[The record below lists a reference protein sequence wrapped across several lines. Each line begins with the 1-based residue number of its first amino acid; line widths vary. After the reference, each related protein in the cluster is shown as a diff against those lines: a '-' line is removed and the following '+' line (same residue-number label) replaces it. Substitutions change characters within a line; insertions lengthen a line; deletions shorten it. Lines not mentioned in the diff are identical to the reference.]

1 MNEEIGI
8 YIHIPFCKRKCYYC
22 DFVSFE
28 DNCTQEKYIQALI
41 KEIKNWKSQN
51 KDKIIKTLYIGG
63 GTPSFINSKSILEI
77 INSLDIGNE
86 YIERTIE
93 INPGTINKEKLV
105 DYKKAGINRI
115 SIGLQSTND
124 NLLKEIGRIHNLKQF
139 IEAYNL
145 VKEVGF
151 DNINIDLMLGL
162 PNQTLEDIEESLNKI
177 LALDVNHISVYS
189 LILEEGTVLFEKIEK
204 NELQLPSEELERKM
218 YWYVK
223 KKLEEKGYIHYEI
236 SNFAKKGY
244 ESKHNTDCWK
254 QKQYRGFGLAA
265 HSYIDGVRF
274 SNTEDL
280 NKYIENIDNECYD
293 GNIIIQE
300 EKQSEEE
307 KQKEYMLLGLRKIDG
322 ININVFENIF
332 KINPIEKFK
341 NEIEKLEK
349 DGLVL
354 INEKE
359 IKLTEK
365 GIDMANLVWEEF
377 I

>member
-28 DNCTQEKYIQALI
+28 NNCMQEKYIQALI
-41 KEIKNWKSQN
+41 KEIKNWKYQN
-51 KDKIIKTLYIGG
+51 KDKKIKTLYIGG
-63 GTPSFINSKSILEI
+63 GTPSFINSKSIVEI
-77 INSLDIGNE
+77 IDSLDIGNE
-86 YIERTIE
+86 CIERTIE
-93 INPGTINKEKLV
+93 INPGTINKEKLE

-124 NLLKEIGRIHNLKQF
+124 NLLKEIGRIHNFNQF

-151 DNINIDLMLGL
+151 NNINIDLMLGL
-162 PNQTLEDIEESLNKI
+162 PNQTIEDIEESLDKV
-177 LALDVNHISVYS
+177 LSLDVNHISVYS
-189 LILEEGTVLFEKIEK
+189 LILEEGTVLFRKIEN
-204 NELQLPSEELERKM
+204 NELQLPDEELEREM

-223 KKLEEKGYIHYEI
+223 NKMEEKVYIHYEI

-254 QKQYRGFGLAA
+254 QKEYRGFGLAA

-280 NKYIENIDNECYD
+280 NDYIQNIENEDYD
-293 GNIIIQE
+293 RNIIIQE

-322 ININVFENIF
+322 ININDFEEIF
-332 KINPIEKFK
+332 KINPIERFK
-341 NEIEKLEK
+341 NEIKKLKK
-349 DGLVL
+349 DGLIL
-354 INEKE
+354 INENK

-365 GIDMANLVWEEF
+365 GIDMANIVWEEF

>member
-274 SNTEDL
+274 SNTDDL
-280 NKYIENIDNECYD
+280 NKYIENIDNEDYD
-293 GNIIIQE
+293 INIIIQE

-365 GIDMANLVWEEF
+365 GIDTANLVWEEF

>member
-124 NLLKEIGRIHNLKQF
+124 NLLKEIGRIHNFKQF

-151 DNINIDLMLGL
+151 NNINIDLMLGL

-177 LALDVNHISVYS
+177 LALDVKHISVYS

-274 SNTEDL
+274 
-280 NKYIENIDNECYD
+280 IENIDNEDYD
-293 GNIIIQE
+293 INIIIQE